1 MRHAFPVTAAEVAAL
16 VRGGFVVEASYASAT
31 PRLYVDLGTPAGR
44 DQGEALLAIRRDAG
58 GRRRRYRTQE
68 LRVVSNRTRDYDGGY
83 SVEAR
88 AGSVLAG
95 PYAAKDDA
103 KRAKIDLVA
112 GRLPR

>member
-44 DQGEALLAIRRDAG
+44 DQGEALL
-58 GRRRRYRTQE
+58 
-68 LRVVSNRTRDYDGGY
+68 SNRTRDYDGGY

-88 AGSVLAG
+88 DGSVIAG